1 MVADLQW
8 GNLTNY
14 QPENVFILSFSY
26 IAYCPSPSTQFLSLS
41 AFHVVPPRPCMIYI
55 LTSGHHHYHAPLVVT
70 QSVASETYHDWSGKA
85 TGAQLRMNFTLK

>member
-26 IAYCPSPSTQFLSLS
+26 ISYCP
-41 AFHVVPPRPCMIYI
+41 
-55 LTSGHHHYHAPLVVT
+55 
-70 QSVASETYHDWSGKA
+70 
-85 TGAQLRMNFTLK
+85 FTLNPILVPFLLSMLCPLGLV